1 MKTLLILILGFSAYG
16 QNVNIPDANFKA
28 YLVGNTAINTN
39 LDTEIQVSEA
49 NAFTGSIDCSS
60 LSIADLTGIEEFTDL
75 TILYCGNN
83 QLTELDKEIEKL
95 KKLEVLYLNNNQ
107 ITKLPGTIYK
117 LKNLYHLDLSDNELI
132 ELPSSFGKLKKL
144 EELSLQHNQITKLP
158 SSFGKLKKL
167 EELYLMENK
176 LKSLPKSFNKLSVVI
191 LYLQDNRLKKLED
204 SFFKLF
210 HKEGGYEI
218 NLQGNHF
225 SDYEKESIIYRLRKA
240 YKSQLVYEGED
251 FGFSTDYDEFV
262 EVYFE

>member
-60 LSIADLTGIEEFTDL
+60 LSISDLTGIEEFTDL

-95 KKLEVLYLNNNQ
+95 KKLEVLYLQHNQ
-107 ITKLPGTIYK
+107 ITKLPETIYK

-132 ELPSSFGKLKKL
+132 E
-144 EELSLQHNQITKLP
+144 LP

>member
-1 MKTLLILILGFSAYG
+1 MKTLLILILGFSANG

-39 LDTEIQVSEA
+39 LDNEIQVSEA

-60 LSIADLTGIEEFTDL
+60 LSISDLTGIEEFTDL
-75 TILYCGNN
+75 TILSCGNN
-83 QLTELDKEIEKL
+83 QLTELGKEIEKL
-95 KKLEVLYLNNNQ
+95 KKLEELYLQHNQ
-107 ITKLPGTIYK
+107 ITKLPETIYK

-144 EELSLQHNQITKLP
+144 EYLD
-158 SSFGKLKKL
+158 
-167 EELYLMENK
+167 LMENK
-176 LKSLPKSFNKLSVVI
+176 LESLPKSFNKLSVVI
-191 LYLQDNRLKKLED
+191 LNLQDNRLKKLEN

-210 HKEGGYEI
+210 HKDGGYEI

-251 FGFSTDYDEFV
+251 FGYSTDYDEFV
-262 EVYFE
+262 DVYF